1 MATTKVVIV
10 LKNAQTILMDRTGTR
25 WTLAEL
31 LGWFNAAELAVVNH
45 RPDALSKNTVFPT
58 VLGTFQTLPA
68 EGLRLIDVVRNEGGT
83 KRPIRPI
90 PRHVLDDQHVDWHD
104 DTNPASQVDHFC
116 YDDRNP
122 KNFYLYPAPAAAV
135 QVRIVYSVAPVAIE
149 IANFETDD
157 TPITVDDTYA
167 NALMDYILF
176 RAYSKDASY
185 AGNAERA
192 AMAMQSFNNA
202 LGIKTQVDQA
212 MSPNQ

>member
-1 MATTKVVIV
+1 MATTKVMDV

-25 WTLAEL
+25 WPYAEL
-31 LGWFNAAELAVVNH
+31 LNWFNAAQLAVVNH
-45 RPDALSKNTVFPT
+45 RPDALSKNTTFAT
-58 VLGTFQTLPA
+58 ALGTFQSLPA
-68 EGLRLIDVVRNEGGT
+68 EGLRLIDVVRNESGQ
-83 KRPIRPI
+83 KRPIRQI
-90 PRHVLDDQHVDWHD
+90 PRHVLDDQHVNWHD
-104 DTNPASQVDHFC
+104 ESNPVNQVDHFC

-122 KNFYLYPAPAAAV
+122 KNFYLYPAPAAALSI
-135 QVRIVYSVAPVAIE
+135 RIVYSVAPPAVTINE
-149 IANFETDD
+149 FETDV

-176 RAYSKDASY
+176 RAYSKDAQY

-192 AMAMQSFNNA
+192 ALAMQSFNNA